1 MPELPEVETVK
12 KTLEKKLAGLTIT
25 GVEIMMPKVIREPEP
40 RQFANLVTGKKI
52 TKLGRRG
59 KYLLIYL
66 SGYSVLVIHLRM
78 TGRLVYARPEDP
90 PPRHT
95 HVVFHLSNGC
105 ELRFADMRQFGRI
118 LLADTRRLDQVK
130 GLKDLGP
137 EPLGPEFTREFL
149 RKELKRKRV
158 RLKSLLLDQTFVAGL
173 GNIYADEALHR
184 SRRHPERIAGSL
196 SPREFAN
203 LYRSIIEVLK
213 EGILN
218 RGTSMRDYVDGDG
231 REGNYQTL
239 LRVYN
244 REGQQCTRCGFT
256 IARIKVGGRSSYFC
270 PSCQKIRQKEKQS

>member
-66 SGYSVLVIHLRM
+66 SEFSVLVIHLRM
-78 TGRLVYARPEDP
+78 TGRLVYTRPEDP

-95 HVVFHLSNGC
+95 HVVFHLSDGC
-105 ELRFADMRQFGRI
+105 QLRFADMRQFGRI
-118 LLADTRRLDQVK
+118 LLTDTRRLDQVK

-173 GNIYADEALHR
+173 GNIYADEALYR
-184 SRRHPERIAGSL
+184 SRLHPERIAQSL
-196 SPREFAN
+196 SPREIAS
-203 LYRSIIEVLK
+203 LYRSIIEVL
-213 EGILN
+213 EEAILN

-231 REGNYQTL
+231 RAGNYQKL

-244 REGQQCTRCGFT
+244 REGQQCFRCGSN
-256 IARIKVGGRSSYFC
+256 IARIKVGGRSSYYC
-270 PSCQKIRQKEKQS
+270 PSCQKSQQ